1 MTGEVRR
8 QEPEVRREKQN
19 NKKYRE
25 FYFIPEF

>member
-19 NKKYRE
+19 NKYGK